1 MVNEKVISQSL
12 SSVEVN
18 ERLEQGLVNKNAG
31 TKSKS
36 IKRII
41 FDNTITLF
49 NFLNL
54 FLMFLLLLVG
64 SYKNMLFMGVVV
76 CNTVIGIIQ
85 EIRSKHAVDK
95 LSIIVSDSIEV
106 VRDGEIQRV
115 SVESIVKDDVI
126 ILRSGVQIPCDCK
139 IIEGF
144 CFANESLLTGES
156 DLIEKKIDD
165 NLMSGSF
172 VTSGE
177 VCAKVLHIGEENYA
191 AKIQSEASGAQKIN
205 SEIMN
210 TLNKIIRC
218 CSIAIVPV
226 GIALFV
232 NKYWINHETLK
243 DSVV

>member
-115 SVESIVKDDVI
+115 
-126 ILRSGVQIPCDCK
+126 
-139 IIEGF
+139 
-144 CFANESLLTGES
+144 T
-156 DLIEKKIDD
+156 
-165 NLMSGSF
+165 
-172 VTSGE
+172 
-177 VCAKVLHIGEENYA
+177 HY
-191 AKIQSEASGAQKIN
+191 
-205 SEIMN
+205 
-210 TLNKIIRC
+210 
-218 CSIAIVPV
+218 
-226 GIALFV
+226 
-232 NKYWINHETLK
+232 
-243 DSVV
+243 